1 MVVAIDGPAG
11 AGKSTV
17 AKRLAERMG
26 FFYLNSGNFY
36 RAVTFAVLEHGD
48 DPENEQTIIQ
58 RAESCDLEIREGNL
72 YLNGINIENHL
83 HSDAVDQWVAQ
94 HSAIIKVRKVVNK
107 LIRKATAKLDV
118 VAEGRDMTTVVFPSA
133 EVKIYLDASMTTRTK
148 RRFDQGTSALT
159 PEKIAENLEKRD
171 YIDKTKPFGN
181 LKIASDSLYLDST
194 DLTIEEVCERV
205 QEKILEAKKKSRS

>member
-36 RAVTFAVLEHGD
+36 RAVTYAVLEHED
-48 DPENEQTIIQ
+48 DPKNEQIIIR
-58 RAESCDLEIREGNL
+58 RAKSCDIEIREGNL
-72 YLNGINIENHL
+72 YLNGINIENQL

-94 HSAIIKVRKVVNK
+94 HSAIINVRKIVNN
-107 LIRKATAKLDV
+107 LIRKATANLDV
-118 VAEGRDMTTVVFPSA
+118 IAEGRDMTTVVFPAA
-133 EVKIYLDASMTTRTK
+133 EVKIYLDASMTSRTK
-148 RRFDQGTSALT
+148 RRFEQGTSTLT
-159 PEKIAENLEKRD
+159 PKKIAENLEKRD